1 MNNNDNEKT
10 IKGAIFVEKPD
21 GRVPYILVLKK
32 IKNNEINPNE
42 FIFLD
47 DEGISWVWSSDC
59 EALESL
65 EKDYYFSDVKSS
77 KFLTDEYGDL
87 DLVDLS
93 LLLIPKTNSES
104 TPKITAKNKIID
116 ELEQNYIELSMEIDN
131 CQGSMSNLDEAF
143 EMLNIYKELVKY
155 LGGNVDEHL
164 QELTDNWFKKT
175 RLENENKAI
184 EQKRKDEV
192 IKKLPLDIVNLIT
205 VDKNI
210 MTTFIK
216 QNDKINEI
224 CEILI
229 ENFKEK

>member
-10 IKGAIFVEKPD
+10 IKGTMFVEKPD

-32 IKNNEINPNE
+32 IKNNEINPND

-131 CQGSMSNLDEAF
+131 CQGSMSNLDEAL

-175 RLENENKAI
+175 RLEDENKAI

>member
-10 IKGAIFVEKPD
+10 IKGIMFVEKPD

-32 IKNNEINPNE
+32 IKNNEINPND

-65 EKDYYFSDVKSS
+65 EKDYYFSDIKSS

-131 CQGSMSNLDEAF
+131 CQGSMSNLDEAL

-155 LGGNVDEHL
+155 LGGNVVEHL

>member
-10 IKGAIFVEKPD
+10 IKGTMFVEKPD

-32 IKNNEINPNE
+32 IKNNEINPND

-131 CQGSMSNLDEAF
+131 CQGSMSNLDEAL